1 MTSALAPDHGEAGQG
16 LTEFTIVMPVFLLL
30 LVGMLEFGLA
40 FGDRLTMSDAT
51 REGARIGSALATGSA
66 TPCTGDPAGVDTAI
80 VAAVENLLRSGG
92 SGIDLSHVNSIEIYK
107 ADANGKPVSGDM
119 NTWIYTPGAGPDADP
134 GPGTDILDF
143 SPATVTW
150 NACNRNN
157 GAADPDSI
165 GVSVDYA
172 YHLRTPLAAL
182 MAIFGGSQAATIDM
196 VDSTVMALNPTS

>member
-1 MTSALAPDHGEAGQG
+1 VIGWLMPDHGNTGQG

-40 FGDRLTMSDAT
+40 FGDRLTIGDAT
-51 REGARIGSALATGSA
+51 REGARIGAALATGST
-66 TPCTGDPAGVDTAI
+66 TPCTGDPAGVDTAV
-80 VAAVENLLRSGG
+80 VAGVENLLQSAG

-107 ADANGKPVSGDM
+107 ADANGNPISGDV
-119 NTWIYTPGAGPDADP
+119 NTWVYAPGTGPDADP

-143 SPATVTW
+143 SPTTVAW
-150 NACNRNN
+150 HACDRNN

-165 GVSVDYA
+165 GVRIDYA

-182 MAIFGGSQAATIDM
+182 MAIFGGSQPGTIDM